1 MGATAKSAAVAF
13 GVLFLIVGVLGFVP
27 NPIISPAGYFVV
39 NNLHNLFHIAVGI
52 VLLMG
57 AYAGAGSFGPG
68 MALRFVGAVYAILA
82 VMGFF
87 LPGNLIFGM
96 IAMNMADHW
105 LHAVLAVVL
114 LLAGF
119 VLAPARRTAVA

>member
-1 MGATAKSAAVAF
+1 MNAKSAAMIF

-27 NPIISPAGYFVV
+27 NPIISPTGYFEV
-39 NNLHNLFHIAVGI
+39 NKLHNLFHIGAGI
-52 VLLMG
+52 ILLVG
-57 AYAGAGSFGPG
+57 AYASAGAFGPG
-68 MALRFVGAVYAILA
+68 MALRFIGAVYAILA

-105 LHAVLAVVL
+105 LHAVLAIAL

-119 VLAPARRTAVA
+119 VLSPARRAAMA

>member
-1 MGATAKSAAVAF
+1 MNAKSAAVSF
-13 GVLFLIVGVLGFVP
+13 GVVFLIVGVLGFFH
-27 NPIISPAGYFVV
+27 NPIIGPDSYFVA
-39 NNLHNLFHIAVGI
+39 NNLHNLFHIGAGI
-52 VLLMG
+52 ILLVG
-57 AYAGAGSFGPG
+57 AYASAGAFGPG

-105 LHAVLAVVL
+105 LHAVLAVLL

-119 VLAPARRTAVA
+119 ALSPSRRAALA